1 MSGKKE
7 AARQAVRAALDS
19 WNWRAP
25 PSSRGG
31 VKSADGGAPRSLGV
45 RTEFSTTVFSAEP
58 EDWVRYLK
66 LPQGTRHEA
75 NLKVRVHLQRDWR
88 LVAFEAENDAS
99 RWLAELLD
107 QGLRQVR
114 KRLEHK
120 PNVLVALDDLI
131 FGDLNGSSRS
141 VSVLLSPHV
150 PSDGTREASFED
162 ATLQGEVRVVLH
174 SRLVRY
180 VYEVLESDPTM
191 PQEQRVGL
199 YWPLISRLVSELA
212 YPSAPLDR
220 FAAKVEVFARLTYVT
235 LSVLYDGRKAGH
247 LLRSPA
253 GLVYEG
259 LVSESSGIAQGLLE
273 EHHPYFRMLSSLGFL
288 LRGEPYASYVDEVQ
302 IAAREYLDS
311 VYLRLSLSGAM
322 PEVAPAMRPMSFE
335 RSGHKVQTAKPEIGR
350 YGIQD
355 RDDLDAWKAVSG
367 NFRDLGFTLLRQL
380 GMGEFGRV
388 YEVLND
394 HNPRHPE
401 RVALKVDRI
410 LGKKKKAILEAEQA
424 MTVGRELA
432 RAHHLIRLYDTG
444 KLRGERYTYH
454 VLQLIDGDTLDN
466 LVGVTGSEHAS
477 VTRPP
482 RARESEFE
490 AEQEYRRAVSLSGS
504 EVWRRQ
510 RLALPF
516 AHALSPAMIL
526 DLLTSVLLWL
536 EDVHRVNYAINDLK
550 NGNLMMSRRG
560 QLKGIDLDSYA
571 PVHSPRDKVTDFM
584 FLAVS
589 LVLLLLG
596 AKGTFSDARQPWE
609 ELIENEDKLRS
620 GLRQAWPFGD
630 VAALS
635 DGRVTSEEL
644 LGVLVDLVHRSRRL
658 VYSKRPELFSE
669 DVARLIGIKRRLLLE
684 EMVID

>member
-1 MSGKKE
+1 MSSKKD
-7 AARQAVRAALDS
+7 AAREALQAALDS
-19 WNWRAP
+19 WNWRPP
-25 PSSRGG
+25 PSSRG
-31 VKSADGGAPRSLGV
+31 VSAGSSSEPPRPLGV
-45 RTEFSTTVFSAEP
+45 RTELSTTVFSAEP

-66 LPQGTRHEA
+66 LPSAARHEPD
-75 NLKVRVHLQRDWR
+75 LGVRVHLQRDWR
-88 LVAFEAENDAS
+88 LVAFEAENEQS
-99 RWLAELLD
+99 QWLAEILD
-107 QGLRQVR
+107 QGLRHVR
-114 KRLEHK
+114 RRIEAK
-120 PNVLVALDDLI
+120 PHVLGVLDELV
-131 FGDLNGSSRS
+131 FGDMNGSSRS
-141 VSVLLSPHV
+141 VSVRLSPHV
-150 PSDGTREASFED
+150 PSDGTREASFEGSS
-162 ATLQGEVRVVLH
+162 AQGDVRIVLH

-180 VYEVLESDPTM
+180 VRDALAENSSLSSE
-191 PQEQRVGL
+191 ERVGL
-199 YWPLISRLVSELA
+199 YWALIARLVSELA
-212 YPSAPLDR
+212 FPAAPLDR
-220 FAAKVEVFARLTYVT
+220 FAAKIEVFAKVTFVT
-235 LSVLYDGRKAGH
+235 LSVLYEGRKAGR
-247 LLRSPA
+247 LVRSAA
-253 GLVYEG
+253 GDIYEG
-259 LVSESSGIAQGLLE
+259 MVSESSGIPREQLE

-288 LRGEPYASYVDEVQ
+288 LRGAPYPSYRADVL

-311 VYLRLSLSGAM
+311 LYLRLSLSGAM
-322 PEVAPAMRPMSFE
+322 PEVAPAMRPMAFE
-335 RSGHKVQTAKPEIGR
+335 RKGTKVLTGKPEMGQ

-355 RDDLDAWKAVSG
+355 GDDLDAWKAVASP
-367 NFRDLGFTLLRQL
+367 FRDLGFTLLRQL

-394 HNPRHPE
+394 QNSRYPE

-432 RAHHLIRLYDTG
+432 CAHHLIRLYDTG

-477 VTRPP
+477 VSRPP
-482 RARESEFE
+482 RARASEYE
-490 AEQEYRRAVSLSGS
+490 GQEEYQRAVSLSGS

-516 AHALSPAMIL
+516 AHALSPAMVL

-536 EDVHRVNYAINDLK
+536 EEVHQINYAINDLK

-596 AKGTFSDARQPWE
+596 AKGRFSELRMPWE
-609 ELIENEDKLRS
+609 ELIENESRLRA
-620 GLRQAWPFGD
+620 GLMRAWPFGD
-630 VAALS
+630 VEALS
-635 DGRVTSEEL
+635 EGRVSEEEL
-644 LGVLVDLVHRSRRL
+644 LSVLVDLVQRSRRL
-658 VYSKRPELFSE
+658 VYAKKPELFSE

>member
-1 MSGKKE
+1 MSSKKD
-7 AARQAVRAALDS
+7 AARQALQAALDS
-19 WNWRAP
+19 WNWRPP
-25 PSSRGG
+25 PSSRGAPA
-31 VKSADGGAPRSLGV
+31 SASVETQRPPAV
-45 RTEFSTTVFSAEP
+45 RTEFSATVFSAEP

-66 LPQGTRHEA
+66 LPFAQRHEPE
-75 NLKVRVHLQRDWR
+75 LGVRVHLQRDWR
-88 LVAFEAENDAS
+88 LVAFEADNEQS
-99 RWLAELLD
+99 QWLADLLD
-107 QGLRQVR
+107 QGLRHVR
-114 KRLEHK
+114 RRIESK
-120 PNVLVALDDLI
+120 PNVLAVLDDLI
-131 FGDLNGSSRS
+131 FGDMNGSSRS
-141 VSVLLSPHV
+141 VMIRLSPHV
-150 PSDGTREASFED
+150 PSDGTRETLFEE
-162 ATLQGEVRVVLH
+162 AGAQGEMRVVLH

-180 VYEVLESDPTM
+180 VREFLENSALTA
-191 PQEQRVGL
+191 EQRAGL
-199 YWPLISRLVSELA
+199 YWPLIARLISELG
-212 YPSAPLDR
+212 YPTAPLDR
-220 FAAKVEVFARLTYVT
+220 FAAKIEVFAKLSYVT
-235 LSVLYDGRKAGH
+235 LSVLYDGRKAGRLIH
-247 LLRSPA
+247 SAA
-253 GLVYEG
+253 GEVYEG
-259 LVSESSGIAQGLLE
+259 MVSEASGIAKDKLE
-273 EHHPYFRMLSSLGFL
+273 DQHPYFRMLSSLGFM
-288 LRGEPYASYVDEVQ
+288 LRGEPYPSYRAEVL

-322 PEVAPAMRPMSFE
+322 PEVAEAMRPMAFE
-335 RSGHKVQTAKPEIGR
+335 RKGHKVLTAKPEIGQ

-355 RDDLDAWKAVSG
+355 SDDLEAWKTVAHP
-367 NFRDLGFTLLRQL
+367 FRDLGFTLLRQL

-394 HNPRHPE
+394 HNSRHPE

-432 RAHHLIRLYDTG
+432 SVHHLIRLYDTG

-466 LVGVTGSEHAS
+466 LVGVTGAEHAS

-482 RARESEFE
+482 RARESEYE
-490 AEQEYRRAVSLSGS
+490 GQKEYHRAVSLSGS

-516 AHALSPAMIL
+516 AHALSGAMVL

-536 EDVHRVNYAINDLK
+536 EEVHQVNYAINDLK

-589 LVLLLLG
+589 VVLLLLG
-596 AKGTFSDARQPWE
+596 AKGSFRELRMPWE
-609 ELIENEDKLRS
+609 ELIESEERLRA
-620 GLRQAWPFGD
+620 GLLQAWPFGD
-630 VAALS
+630 VEALS
-635 DGRVTSEEL
+635 EGRVSEEEL
-644 LGVLVDLVHRSRRL
+644 LSALVDLVQRSRRL
-658 VYSKRPELFSE
+658 VYVKRPDVFSK
-669 DVARLIGIKRRLLLE
+669 DVARLIGIKRRLLIE